1 MNIGLRKVVKTT
13 LLYLF
18 RVVGV
23 FFLFVAILQ
32 LQDHYV
38 GYAFVSIGIGLI
50 ILYFSFR
57 KSIWE
62 RKRI

>member
-13 LLYLF
+13 LLYHF

-38 GYAFVSIGIGLI
+38 GYAFVSISIGLI